1 MTTTTVIHVIK
12 SNIWPLPGYS
22 LLQDLKRKCKKKKI
36 LKPPDVAVVICI
48 TDYMHMSPREISL
61 IFLPKYLLLLTDH
74 INVRT
79 SCKTLYMMCKN
90 VYFQCFSLPEQFLLS
105 VGYFF
110 FSFLIPMASLL
121 IFLFSQLDSAFL
133 LRCWLTINITLTML
147 TIYCILVMIFLFGQI
162 MLELLEI
169 ALFFFPASVHS

>member
-1 MTTTTVIHVIK
+1 
-12 SNIWPLPGYS
+12 
-22 LLQDLKRKCKKKKI
+22 
-36 LKPPDVAVVICI
+36 
-48 TDYMHMSPREISL
+48 MSPREISL

-162 MLELLEI
+162 MLELLEM
-169 ALFFFPASVHS
+169 ALFFFQRLCIHNFSGYVMRLVIFFVTYFLDNEYCLLFCGLKNCFCILFAQYKHFELF